1 MCLQGL
7 SRLLSAFISFREL
20 QDTSLKEL
28 PKIEA
33 RAAYMQYCLEQVRNV
48 IDNYNSYF
56 DEFNYIMGKN
66 NALIVQNFQIVQD
79 KITLANNVLT
89 QANLSVQ
96 EIIKYRDE
104 IQALLVRLNSLPH
117 LKDELNNLYS
127 KTTGY
132 LEDLKKANAEA
143 LNNIKEHLEA
153 AQNALNSLEGELDS
167 KLEQKAKELQGNLNI
182 LENTIQTKVDQRLSN
197 LDNLIQTHKTEA
209 QAKLA
214 EMQRYLAVAVKLRD
228 YAQAT
233 YKALDHILKDALD
246 QILKHTSTQKEL
258 LTSHT
263 DSLTTTS
270 KEDIKEYKK
279 SMIEEFNKD
288 SAPIGAEIATLKT
301 MLEQLQVR
309 STKLGLDFSTTTY
322 TENAS
327 FEVPKSGI
335 YYFVF
340 LQAGAGNPS
349 NTDSNSN
356 NSITSF
362 GDKLSIASG
371 NGATT
376 GAIKCGW
383 IKLENQENIAISVGS
398 GGLCVVSYATALRL
412 EDVAKNS
419 IATTEPTETPETTQ
433 NPTEGEN

>member
-1 MCLQGL
+1 
-7 SRLLSAFISFREL
+7 
-20 QDTSLKEL
+20 
-28 PKIEA
+28 
-33 RAAYMQYCLEQVRNV
+33 
-48 IDNYNSYF
+48 
-56 DEFNYIMGKN
+56 
-66 NALIVQNFQIVQD
+66 
-79 KITLANNVLT
+79 
-89 QANLSVQ
+89 
-96 EIIKYRDE
+96 
-104 IQALLVRLNSLPH
+104 
-117 LKDELNNLYS
+117 
-127 KTTGY
+127 Y

-153 AQNALNSLEGELDS
+153 AQNALNSLEGELDN
-167 KLEQKAKELQGNLNI
+167 KLVAKAKELQGSLNI

-209 QAKLA
+209 TAKLA
-214 EMQRYLAVAVKLRD
+214 EMQRYLDVAVKLRD

-233 YKALDHILKDALD
+233 YKALDNILKDALD
-246 QILKHTSTQKEL
+246 QILKHTATQKEL

-270 KEDIKEYKK
+270 KEQIKEYKK

-309 STKLGLDFSTTTY
+309 STKLGLDFTTTTY
-322 TENAS
+322 TENSS

-340 LQAGAGNPS
+340 LQAGAGNPA
-349 NTDSNSN
+349 NTDSNTN

-362 GDKLSIASG
+362 GDKLSIASS
-371 NGATT
+371 NGATS

-383 IKLENQENIAISVGS
+383 IKLENQENITISVGS

-412 EDVAKNS
+412 EDVVKDS
-419 IATTEPTETPETTQ
+419 IASPTQEPSNQTTENTTETTQ